1 MPQRLRIGIVAGEAS
16 GDILGAGLMQAL
28 RSQLPQIEF
37 TGIGGE
43 LMLAEGLES
52 RYPMERLS
60 VMGLVEVLGRLRELL
75 KLRKR
80 LIRELIAEPVD
91 LFIGIDAPDFTL
103 KMELEI
109 RQAGIPTVH
118 YVSPSVWA
126 WKPKRIYKIKRCAD
140 LLLALFPFEPACY
153 QPTQQRMTVV
163 GHPLAQAI
171 EHDTSLCGVRELFQ
185 LLAAQK
191 VVALLPGSRGSE
203 IKYLAEPFLDTARWL
218 QQQNPELMFLL
229 PAATERIYQQLTTLV
244 NEKYADLNLRII
256 LKQSRQVMAAADAIL
271 IASGTAT
278 LEATLLGKPMV
289 VAYRMAPLTYAIYSR
304 MVKAKH
310 ISLPNLLAE
319 ERLVP
324 EMLQDNVRPELLGP
338 LLQKALNDSEY
349 QLMLANRFAEI
360 KAQLLLDSNQLAAA
374 AVVALLRDKGVLN
387 AD

>member
-16 GDILGAGLMQAL
+16 GDILGAGLMQSL
-28 RSQLPQIEF
+28 RSRLPDVEF

-43 LMLAEGLES
+43 LMLAQGLDS

-80 LIRELIAEPVD
+80 LIEELIAEPVD

-103 KMELEI
+103 TMELEI

-153 QPTQQRMTVV
+153 QPTRQRMAVV

-171 EHDTSLCGVRELFQ
+171 EQDESLKTARDQFD
-185 LLAAQK
+185 LAPEQQ

-203 IKYLAEPFLDTARWL
+203 IKYLSEPFLETARWL
-218 QQQNPELMFLL
+218 QRQRPDLVFLL
-229 PAATERIYQQLTTLV
+229 PAATQRLHQQLAELV
-244 NEKYADLNLRII
+244 ASKYPELNLRLV
-256 LKQSRQVMAAADAIL
+256 LKQSRQVMAAANAVL

-289 VAYRMAPLTYAIYSR
+289 VAYRMAPLTYVIYSR
-304 MVKAKH
+304 MVKARH
-310 ISLPNLLAE
+310 ISLPNLLAD

-324 EMLQDNVRPELLGP
+324 EVLQQDVRPDVLGP
-338 LLQKALNDSEY
+338 LLLKALDDPAY
-349 QLMLANRFAEI
+349 QAKLAARFAHI
-360 KAQLLLDSNQLAAA
+360 KTELLLDSNQLAAS
-374 AVVALLRDKGVLN
+374 AVMALLRDKGVIS
-387 AD
+387 AG